1 MIDPFRRGAG
11 PLCMLVLA
19 TLGAA
24 CADSSRT
31 PTAPDMPP
39 LLASGP
45 GSDGDGGG
53 GGGGGDGEDDG
64 GGGGTPTGTG
74 SVQIGQGGTGQ
85 GTITSEPAGI
95 NCAIGGAAPSGPCD
109 ASFPAGT
116 RVRLEAR
123 EAPGS
128 QFRGWALTTSCQKA
142 PDVTVVANAVH
153 SCQPVFQPKT

>member
-1 MIDPFRRGAG
+1 MLRVVRHAAAPLRVLAVFI
-11 PLCMLVLA
+11 LCM
-19 TLGAA
+19 A
-24 CADSSRT
+24 CADSSRA
-31 PTAPDMPP
+31 PTTPDMPP

-53 GGGGGDGEDDG
+53 GGGDGDGDGGD
-64 GGGGTPTGTG
+64 GGGTPTGTG
-74 SVQIGQGGTGQ
+74 SVQIVRGGTGE
-85 GTITSEPAGI
+85 GTITSQPAGI
-95 NCAIGGAAPSGPCD
+95 NCVIGGDGPSGPCE

>member
-1 MIDPFRRGAG
+1 MLRLLRRAAG
-11 PLCMLVLA
+11 PLCLLAFA
-19 TLGAA
+19 TLSAA
-24 CADSSRT
+24 CADSSSV
-31 PTAPDMPP
+31 PTSPDRRP
-39 LLASGP
+39 LFESGP
-45 GSDGDGGG
+45 GS
-53 GGGGGDGEDDG
+53 GGDGSGGEGSG
-64 GGGGTPTGTG
+64 GGGGTTPTGAG
-74 SVQIGQGGTGQ
+74 SVQIAQGGTGQ

-95 NCAIGGAAPSGPCD
+95 NCFIGDGPSGPCA

-153 SCQPVFQPKT
+153 SCQPVFQPK